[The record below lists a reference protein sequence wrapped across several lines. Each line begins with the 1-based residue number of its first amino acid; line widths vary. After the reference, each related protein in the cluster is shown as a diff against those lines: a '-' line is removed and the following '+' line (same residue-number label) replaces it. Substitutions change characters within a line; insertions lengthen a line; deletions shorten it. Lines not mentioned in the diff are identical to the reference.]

1 MQVSLTMFTEPVKC
15 PPSWPKQGNSC
26 FQMIEEKLSWF
37 DAEIRCIKEGGH
49 LASVHSKEEMDV
61 LQELASKHKNL
72 NVNYFWIGANDL
84 MKEGQFDWSDGLNIS
99 FSNWRP
105 RHPTENT
112 KKNCVSFWRYDGN
125 KWDGL
130 WFDNSCVQ
138 KYISFCKISE
148 EASKP
153 EQIQEPEQGMAG
165 AITAFGKS
173 GSN

>member
-1 MQVSLTMFTEPVKC
+1 MFTEPVKC

-84 MKEGQFDWSDGLNIS
+84 MSEEQFVWSDGLNIS
-99 FSNWRP
+99 YSNWRP
-105 RHPTENT
+105 RRPKEDT
-112 KKNCVSFWRYDGN
+112 KKNCVSFWRYDGHT
-125 KWDGL
+125 WDGL

-165 AITAFGKS
+165 TITAFGKS